1 MIYPNLLLDNL
12 FSQIKDKQLEG
23 FLPGKTEIQ
32 TKIPFSGKAGK
43 ILDNY
48 LEEIG
53 VHRQDVY
60 ITSTIRSRPYKV
72 KHNSQGIDFP
82 NRKPTSSELIIFSPL
97 LDFEIKQVNPKI
109 LITLGNTAL
118 KRILNQKYQ
127 ISSIHGQLLYTRVK
141 KLNQKYGYTENSYYV
156 FPLFYPASIFYNSKL
171 KSVINNDLN
180 TLKMVLD
187 YLELR

>member
-1 MIYPNLLLDNL
+1 M
-12 FSQIKDKQLEG
+12 
-23 FLPGKTEIQ
+23 
-32 TKIPFSGKAGK
+32 
-43 ILDNY
+43 
-48 LEEIG
+48 
-53 VHRQDVY
+53 
-60 ITSTIRSRPYKV
+60 
-72 KHNSQGIDFP
+72 
-82 NRKPTSSELIIFSPL
+82 IIFSPL

-141 KLNQKYGYTENSYYV
+141 KLNQKNQKYGYTENSYYV
-156 FPLFYPASIFYNSKL
+156 FPLFHPASIFYNSKL

-180 TLKMVLD
+180 NLKMVLD